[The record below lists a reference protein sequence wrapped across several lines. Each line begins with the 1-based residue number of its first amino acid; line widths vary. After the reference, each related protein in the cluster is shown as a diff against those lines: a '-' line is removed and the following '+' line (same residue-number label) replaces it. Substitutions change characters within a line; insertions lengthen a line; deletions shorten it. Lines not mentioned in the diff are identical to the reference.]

1 MKTKKK
7 EIYDRL
13 VKNIKLSKMQEKN
26 NLYSKISTHKIKS
39 YSPYINNNLDVKKLK
54 TLKFQPP
61 RKKQKLKIYKKKKRI
76 R

>member
-54 TLKFQPP
+54 TLKN
-61 RKKQKLKIYKKKKRI
+61 KRVNLCNNLLEI
-76 R
+76 NIFI